1 MLEAYSTNI
10 TVNEGEA
17 IPFNNLVI
25 KKGCTAEL
33 SAPAT
38 IQFNKAGVYMVSCNA
53 SVEPAAAGEVSIQLR
68 KNGILQPQAISTET
82 GEVDSITD
90 LGFTTLV
97 QVKEDNTCNCCT
109 SPTTIQIVN
118 GAEASFTIANIV
130 VTKIC

>member
-17 IPFNNLVI
+17 ISFNNLTI
-25 KKGCTAEL
+25 KKGCTVEL

-53 SVEPAAAGEVSIQLR
+53 SVEPAAASEVSIQLR
-68 KNGILQPQAISTET
+68 KNGILQPQAISIET

-90 LGFTTLV
+90 LSFTTLV

-109 SPTTIQIVN
+109 SPTIVQVIN
-118 GAEASFTIANIV
+118 GAEATFSIANIT